1 MDGMQTIM
9 ITNNIRRILFLVPL
23 AILLTSCASSYN
35 SLQAYDSC
43 SNSYESMVKVQE
55 CAHNAMQNHRRNGGT
70 VYTSDPGLQNY
81 WDGLVYKVRTNQ
93 LSDREAWTRLRNY
106 QVQQNNAAR
115 QRAKQTGEAFDGL
128 NCLLF
133 GVACN

>member
-1 MDGMQTIM
+1 
-9 ITNNIRRILFLVPL
+9 
-23 AILLTSCASSYN
+23 
-35 SLQAYDSC
+35 
-43 SNSYESMVKVQE
+43 MVKVQE
-55 CAHNAMQNHRRNGGT
+55 CAHNAMQNLRRNGST
-70 VYTSDPGLQNY
+70 IYTSDPGLQNY

>member
-1 MDGMQTIM
+1 MQTIM
-9 ITNNIRRILFLVPL
+9 ITNNIGRILFLVPL
-23 AILLTSCASSYN
+23 AILITSCASSYN

-43 SNSYESMVKVQE
+43 SNSYESMVKVQD
-55 CAHNAMQNHRRNGGT
+55 CARSGMQSVRRDGAT
-70 VYTSDPGLQNY
+70 VYTSDQGLQSY

-115 QRAKQTGEAFDGL
+115 QSAKQTGEAFDGL

>member
-1 MDGMQTIM
+1 MAGMQAI
-9 ITNNIRRILFLVPL
+9 IISNNIRRILFLVPL

-55 CAHNAMQNHRRNGGT
+55 CAHNAMQNLRRNGNT
-70 VYTSDPGLQNY
+70 IYTSDPGLQNY